1 LRALDGGAFVEE
13 LREQREKASLVD
25 GLQRENLRLRAELD
39 AALGQLNVE
48 NEDHTATNQSP
59 SVQTAPKFAGN
70 GDEARYQ
77 RLVDKHNS
85 VVKNYQELVLAR
97 DKLED
102 KLRSSQSSRRE
113 WVEYAN
119 GLEKKIGRL
128 EKRLTSH
135 GIALKRNS
143 EGSSVLNIPQ
153 AVPSSSRELVPAR
166 TADASLESL
175 RRELPNLL
183 HMSEQISKLARD
195 AVIGT
200 PGHTSLYPPQ
210 PTSIIRSEQSL
221 IDSESSDTPLPQLED
236 TPRNHID
243 FNAPAR
249 QVSRASLKLRIDTAA
264 IPQHELARPVSTEF
278 HDSGTT
284 EEDTDVLAK
293 MINCEQVDIPPVI
306 KAEPLSD
313 TPIIISSRSVKKRKN
328 RSGTG
333 SNDPSSYAKVKA
345 EILTSSPIGLAG
357 LQNLFPQESIDLD
370 EIGEKMNTPKKRRQ
384 AIQAS
389 RYKNDSTAYKRL
401 PAEFVQAIDLQR
413 GGSKA
418 QTKESPSALQPASPN
433 KQILPRTSGKG
444 QEPKRRRLG
453 ERMRG
458 AMIFGEDGEN
468 DVTSKIGSKTEIQTE
483 NPLKLPANAAELQ
496 RRLSGLLEGP
506 SSEKEVLTPTRP
518 LAFSSA
524 TAQLRAG
531 ATPAGKYERPTLLTR
546 HQAGAGTT
554 PNTLA
559 ASRDVPRSEHKPST
573 SKKRTARTP
582 KDIRAFNA
590 DGPSKE
596 PLRARSVDLLGLE
609 HFKVNPSFNQGS
621 DYAFADVVRGR
632 KLRKCLPG
640 CTKPE
645 CCGDKFRKFIE
656 FTKAHEQQTFFQ
668 EENERLLED
677 YLGDNKGRLRNM
689 TQMEK
694 EELLVRAKAR
704 ELANKASKHRHAYE
718 RRRSPPG
725 FWRSDFP
732 STQELLS
739 DRQEAANREREL
751 VQERYEEAMRP
762 GGRWLFR
769 DE

>member
-1 LRALDGGAFVEE
+1 LDGGAFVEE
-13 LREQREKASLVD
+13 LREQRERSGLVD
-25 GLQRENLRLRAELD
+25 GLQRENLQLRAELD
-39 AALGQLNVE
+39 SALGQLKVK
-48 NEDHTATNQSP
+48 NEDHAARNQSP
-59 SVQTAPKFAGN
+59 SVQTTPEFAGN
-70 GDEARYQ
+70 GDEARYE

-128 EKRLTSH
+128 EKKLTSH
-135 GIALKRNS
+135 GIALKSNF
-143 EGSSVLNIPQ
+143 EGSSALNIPP

-166 TADASLESL
+166 TTNASLENL

-183 HMSEQISKLARD
+183 HMSERISELARN
-195 AVIGT
+195 A
-200 PGHTSLYPPQ
+200 SLCPPQ
-210 PTSIIRSEQSL
+210 PTSINRSEQRL
-221 IDSESSDTPLPQLED
+221 IDSESSDTPLPQLENI
-236 TPRNHID
+236 PRNHID
-243 FNAPAR
+243 LNASVR
-249 QVSRASLKLRIDTAA
+249 QVSRASLKLLMDTAV
-264 IPQHELARPVSTEF
+264 IPQHELARPVPSEF

-284 EEDTDVLAK
+284 EEDTNVLAN
-293 MINCEQVDIPPVI
+293 MINCEQIGISPVI

-333 SNDPSSYAKVKA
+333 SNDSGSYAKVKV

-357 LQNLFPQESIDLD
+357 LQNLFPQESMDLD

-389 RYKNDSTAYKRL
+389 HYKNDSTTYKRL
-401 PAEFVQAIDLQR
+401 PAESVQAIGLQR

-418 QTKESPSALQPASPN
+418 QTKGSLSALQPTSPN
-433 KQILPRTSGKG
+433 KQILPRTSGKER
-444 QEPKRRRLG
+444 EPKRRRLE

-458 AMIFGEDGEN
+458 AVIFGEDGEN
-468 DVTSKIGSKTEIQTE
+468 DVTSKIGSETEIQTE

-496 RRLSGLLEGP
+496 RRLSDLLEEP

-518 LAFSSA
+518 LAFSTA
-524 TAQLRAG
+524 TAQLRAR
-531 ATPAGKYERPTLLTR
+531 ATPVGKYEIPTPLTR
-546 HQAGAGTT
+546 HQVGAGAM

-559 ASRDVPRSEHKPST
+559 ASRDVPQSEHKPST
-573 SKKRTARTP
+573 AKKRTARTP
-582 KDIRAFNA
+582 KDIGAFNA

-596 PLRARSVDLLGLE
+596 PLRARPVHLLGLE

-621 DYAFADVVRGR
+621 DYAFTDVVRGR
-632 KLRKCLPG
+632 ELRKCLPG

-656 FTKAHEQQTFFQ
+656 FTRAHEQQTFSQ
-668 EENERLLED
+668 EEENVRLLED
-677 YLGDNKGRLRNM
+677 YLGDNKGRLRSM
-689 TQMEK
+689 TQREK
-694 EELLVRAKAR
+694 EELLIQAKAR